1 MSHFKNIQIESEI
14 SKVVL
19 KSIIENKKID
29 YKKLGILDLK
39 KFLELQNIYNYKN
52 KSKIKKLDYKYEIF
66 WNIVEEKYNK
76 KINIVKRNQRKKNK
90 NYNIIY
96 SDFANLLGFLPSLLT
111 LLIFDSEI
119 KNLIKYENLFDDLQ
133 KSGDFDN
140 INFEQKISFIKKIKD
155 NKISIITPLC
165 PDYEHVYI
173 GLGLYKYTFNSLNE
187 GLGLIGK
194 RLVRIIKG
202 IHKVLNDNKI
212 SFDHHA
218 YYGDF
223 EAYSEDIC
231 KRVKCSEKDFIRK
244 LIRSKKKLKKT
255 LNEVDKVDLLVK
267 SLSTKKLWTISCDK
281 NEKFIK
287 NLINTDKYFKKTAY
301 EILFS
306 RMELYKS
313 WYPDLDEKQY
323 LNLLIKQGA
332 EYTTMGEI
340 FSKKINNPIVFGLDH
355 PKMGIFYSLKSNITV
370 LYGKPKYV

>member
-39 KFLELQNIYNYKN
+39 KKILELQNIYNYKN

-140 INFEQKISFIKKIKD
+140 INFEQKISFIKKLKTIK
-155 NKISIITPLC
+155 SRL
-165 PDYEHVYI
+165 
-173 GLGLYKYTFNSLNE
+173 LLLYAPIMNMF
-187 GLGLIGK
+187 I
-194 RLVRIIKG
+194 LV
-202 IHKVLNDNKI
+202 
-212 SFDHHA
+212 
-218 YYGDF
+218 
-223 EAYSEDIC
+223 
-231 KRVKCSEKDFIRK
+231 
-244 LIRSKKKLKKT
+244 
-255 LNEVDKVDLLVK
+255 
-267 SLSTKKLWTISCDK
+267 
-281 NEKFIK
+281 
-287 NLINTDKYFKKTAY
+287 
-301 EILFS
+301 
-306 RMELYKS
+306 
-313 WYPDLDEKQY
+313 
-323 LNLLIKQGA
+323 
-332 EYTTMGEI
+332 
-340 FSKKINNPIVFGLDH
+340 
-355 PKMGIFYSLKSNITV
+355 
-370 LYGKPKYV
+370 